1 MLDSGSLLK
10 SQGRCCREL
19 LCHMKLTDTYTNLCF
34 LGLLVQTT
42 PFSSMPT
49 YMPIVSFIAMSV
61 FLIARLTIVLYF
73 LYFIFKYIPS
83 SKEREDD
90 IAANGEENEYRK
102 KMEIGRAKKKA
113 SESLVSILI
122 WLDMESMA
130 KIYDGENRNE
140 SNFYQ
145 Q

>member
-1 MLDSGSLLK
+1 
-10 SQGRCCREL
+10 
-19 LCHMKLTDTYTNLCF
+19 
-34 LGLLVQTT
+34 
-42 PFSSMPT
+42 
-49 YMPIVSFIAMSV
+49 
-61 FLIARLTIVLYF
+61 
-73 LYFIFKYIPS
+73 
-83 SKEREDD
+83 
-90 IAANGEENEYRK
+90 
-102 KMEIGRAKKKA
+102 MEIGRAKKKA